1 MARGRHRYIPPNRLL
16 IPAAVGGCA
25 VLTAGLALLTADSLG
40 LFPALLVVAT
50 AGAAVAGA
58 VLLRHRENIAEA
70 RLATERTN
78 RQAVDAQVSEL
89 QAALEAATDQAT
101 ALEHRLRGKR
111 IDLARLRGE
120 HAELLR
126 RYAMAENGRANAL
139 EGRRRIAL
147 EASRPAR
154 ALPSGATDHRTAGGK
169 PTSLTYLQAYDALR
183 NLVRN
188 ADRQRQQAAHA
199 DREARPDRA
208 ESAAPTPTPVSQP
221 RPPVQQP
228 PRARRPQPA
237 TGGFDYF
244 GTAGQGPAPQQRDS
258 NGDAHPADNRAGD
271 PATGLG
277 RRRF

>member
-25 VLTAGLALLTADSLG
+25 VLTAGLALLTADGLA

-50 AGAAVAGA
+50 AGAAGAGA
-58 VLLRHRENIAEA
+58 ALLRHRENVAEA
-70 RLATERTN
+70 RLANERTN

-101 ALEHRLRGKR
+101 ALEHRLQGKR

-199 DREARPDRA
+199 DREARPGAPAPADPA
-208 ESAAPTPTPVSQP
+208 VPASAAPASGPVPQP
-221 RPPVQQP
+221 RPPAQQP
-228 PRARRPQPA
+228 PEVAGAQ
-237 TGGFDYF
+237 
-244 GTAGQGPAPQQRDS
+244 TA
-258 NGDAHPADNRAGD
+258 
-271 PATGLG
+271 
-277 RRRF
+277 